1 MEVKL
6 SASRIKT
13 AQSCSWLYWSKY
25 KLKLPEHGNDGARRG
40 SICHNVFEHLSKQKT
55 KAQYNKIVKGQDP
68 FAVKAVK
75 EMIESQAAEVGVD
88 DEENMSLMKEMIL
101 NGLSCNF
108 HGEELGIP
116 DETYA
121 ELDFDIEQN
130 GYHIRGFIDQLFLYK
145 DKKMAIIRDYKTSKK
160 VFEGKEKEDNLQDY
174 MYSLAV
180 RHLFPE
186 YDTRSSEFLFLKF
199 DLKKGGKG
207 LLQMESIDDDDLDGF
222 EMQLQAIQDYLENFS
237 EHDARQGFA
246 YDKGFPDDG
255 SFSGKLQCGFAKE
268 KGQLKKDGSPM
279 WHCPFKFDFHYIEV
293 FDAEGETAMT
303 CFQEDFDKSMVPEGG
318 KHELKYYKGCPK
330 HLTNGGYCAS

>member
-25 KLKLPEHGNDGARRG
+25 KLKLPEKGNDGARRG

-55 KAQYNKIVKGQDP
+55 KAQYNKIVKENDP

-75 EMIESQAAEVGVD
+75 DQIISEAKEMGVD
-88 DEENMSLMKEMIL
+88 DEENMTLIKDMIL

-116 DETYA
+116 DEAYA

-130 GYHIRGFIDQLFLYK
+130 GYNIRGFIDQLFLYK
-145 DKKMAIIRDYKTSKK
+145 DKKVALIRDYKTSKK
-160 VFEGKEKEDNLQDY
+160 IFEGKEKDDNLQDY

-186 YDTRSSEFLFLKF
+186 YNTRSSEFLFLKF
-199 DLKKGGKG
+199 DLKSKG
-207 LLQMESIDDDDLDGF
+207 LLKMEPLDDEDLDGF
-222 EMQLQAIQDYLENFS
+222 EMQLAAIQEYLENFD
-237 EHDARQGFA
+237 EQDAVKGFA

-255 SFSGKLQCGFAKE
+255 SFSGRLQCGFAEK
-268 KGQLKKDGSPM
+268 KGQLKKDGTLM
-279 WHCPFKFDFHYIEV
+279 WHCPFKFDFFYVEIRNS
-293 FDAEGETAMT
+293 EGEIELT
-303 CFQEDFDKSMVPEGG
+303 CFQEDFDKSMVPDGG
-318 KHELKYYKGCPK
+318 SHEIKYYEGCPK
-330 HLTNGGYCAS
+330 HLTK